1 MGIFEDLGSDA
12 KKIFLAGLGAMSTAA
27 DKGQAVV
34 DKLVS
39 KGEITV
45 EEGRQLNSALAHR
58 VQEGAEN
65 LRGGVLLKYMRSMT
79 IEQRKE
85 FVKKVVEI
93 SDQLDKEES
102 DFSCDR
108 SQAPDEGDKKGEC
121 AAKNSDDPKEAAGE
135 SEDAPKSADVP
146 PESDPTGK

>member
-108 SQAPDEGDKKGEC
+108 SQAPDEGDKKEEC
-121 AAKNSDDPKEAAGE
+121 AAKSDEPKEAAE
-135 SEDAPKSADVP
+135 KSADAPESADVP
-146 PESDPTGK
+146 PESDPAGK